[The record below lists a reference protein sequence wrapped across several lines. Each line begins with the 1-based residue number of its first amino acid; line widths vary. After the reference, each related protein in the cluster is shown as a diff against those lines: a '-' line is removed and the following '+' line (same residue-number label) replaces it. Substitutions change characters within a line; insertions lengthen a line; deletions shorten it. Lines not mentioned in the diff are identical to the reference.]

1 MGNKLGNCGASPFR
15 RRSHG
20 FALVFAQRLHGKP
33 DLPQIGLVHRER
45 MKLAI
50 IKGDRNLAAACFARF
65 DTMPSNLRK
74 TLETSKKDV
83 SEALLGDEHL
93 NAVEIVDQT
102 DYDIARAN
110 ILVKQLSGVRVPS
123 TGRIA
128 TGLRLKEMSRITGRE
143 YDNHG
148 DIIEEKKD

>member
-1 MGNKLGNCGASPFR
+1 MGNSGASPFR

-20 FALVFAQRLHGKP
+20 FALVFAQRLRGKP
-33 DLPQIGLVHRER
+33 GLPQIGLVHRER

-123 TGRIA
+123 TERIA
-128 TGLRLKEMSRITGRE
+128 TGLRLKEMSRNTGRE